1 MAVECS
7 NTAGI
12 VAGAGASG
20 GGGRLGHFCHVLVV
34 DCGGYALCAA
44 WFTYA
49 DRSGLT
55 TRKAMERMEL
65 QRKQRIEKQ
74 REILGTRRKR

>member
-1 MAVECS
+1 MS
-7 NTAGI
+7 WWWI
-12 VAGAGASG
+12 V
-20 GGGRLGHFCHVLVV
+20 
-34 DCGGYALCAA
+34 GGYALCAA